1 MTTQTIFAPIQTA
14 PMVNPDGTATTQ
26 LLLLLNQL
34 LNRVGGTTGG
44 QYSVLTVVSS
54 AVVWNLSANPIASVQ
69 LTNGLNTLTITAPVA
84 GAPPYRLT
92 VVQPSSGASGTISW
106 PSNMVFPGGVAPTL
120 STANNAVDLFSY
132 VYDGTNI
139 YLMTEGLN
147 YLT

>member
-1 MTTQTIFAPIQTA
+1 MTTQIIFSPIQTA

-44 QYSVLTVVSS
+44 QYSVLKVVSS
-54 AVVWNLSANPIASVQ
+54 AIVWNLSANPIASVL
-69 LTNGLNTLTITAPVA
+69 LTNGINTLTVTAPVA